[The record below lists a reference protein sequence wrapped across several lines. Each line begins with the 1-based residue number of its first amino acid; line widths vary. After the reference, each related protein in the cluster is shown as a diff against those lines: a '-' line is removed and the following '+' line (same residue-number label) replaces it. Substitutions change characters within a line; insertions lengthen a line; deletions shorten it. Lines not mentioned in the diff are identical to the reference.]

1 MTYAEQFDPNAEE
14 QQGGGLFGI
23 KLTPQIQGVLIAI
36 AGIGGG
42 VALFIYVLQPA
53 LQKQE
58 ELKESIRQKNI
69 EIAQLEQIVA
79 KKGDAEANLA
89 KQRQLKAEVGALFG
103 EPQTLDTLLLDIN
116 KIVKDSGAT
125 LIKFSPITSDP
136 ISQALFP
143 GQAQAPA
150 AGAAAAPQ
158 GDFRGV
164 PITLELE
171 GTFSQTQSIIRNIER
186 LEPLINLGKYSS
198 QIDQETLQL
207 EVDEQGRP
215 KRLTE
220 PKLQTSLDLLVIVP
234 AEKAPPPAQPPATQP
249 PAAPA
254 K

>member
-69 EIAQLEQIVA
+69 EIAQLEQVVA
-79 KKGDAEANLA
+79 KKGEAEANLA

-150 AGAAAAPQ
+150 AGAPAAAPQ

-198 QIDQETLQL
+198 QIDEETLQL
-207 EVDEQGRP
+207 EVDEQGKP

-220 PKLQTSLDLLVIVP
+220 PKLKTALDLLVIVP
-234 AEKAPPPAQPPATQP
+234 AEKAPPPAQPPV
-249 PAAPA
+249 APA